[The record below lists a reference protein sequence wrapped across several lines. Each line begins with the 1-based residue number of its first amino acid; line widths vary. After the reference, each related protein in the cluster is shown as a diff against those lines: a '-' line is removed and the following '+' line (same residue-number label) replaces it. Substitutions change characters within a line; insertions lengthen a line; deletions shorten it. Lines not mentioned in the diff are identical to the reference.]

1 MLELSEL
8 QAMLEIDSMSADS
21 ALREYKDSKAY
32 YHGHQIDPATLGI
45 IQARGQVPVYE
56 NIFKMIC
63 DKILG
68 YKIQSSTEI
77 KVYGRQEE
85 DKALANL
92 LCDLLKVFNQQNN
105 YEKEIYKRDFD
116 LLMGLSVVE
125 LWIEQD
131 THNDKHIT
139 LKHIPTDCFMID
151 AYSIDKNAIDATRFH
166 KKQNINYYEARAII
180 GEEKE
185 IYVSKE
191 DIADKRA
198 FIIESWIKEPHEK
211 LGFSWNRYLW
221 HSNGGIYKYEVA
233 PFKNGAHP
241 FVIAKYN
248 IDEKNNWYGLF
259 RDIKPIQD
267 EINFSE
273 IKTGNLL
280 GSVKALYESDAVDDV
295 DSFADNIGKGNALIQ
310 VRSGAL
316 KEGKIEFIQHQ
327 ADISA
332 LTQRAD
338 IKRTLAKV
346 ISGLNEEALGQ
357 AVNRQSGVAIAQRRE
372 LGLLGLQYYVK
383 SADDMD
389 RLLYEK
395 VLDFIQHYYTKEQVF
410 RITDKKTGE
419 RYFKINTDENN
430 AIKIGCF
437 DLVYKTQLKTQGR
450 EERFA
455 HWAEI
460 LKTIGSVRGDILPQ
474 LLPLMLKDTDSPI
487 IEDIEEVL
495 ANAEA
500 QAQEAQQAQ
509 APMQQKMQELEMAK
523 MQSQIAKLNA
533 EVAKLT
539 SQAEMLAKSTELIQ
553 EQSADSNTSADGLER
568 SDSNRTSSAQS
579 QNTQKEQNRATQNQE
594 PSTSAQEAKRAEPK
608 TSNNNGLPGK
618 EKTGIEIPNIVRQK
632 MQISKNDMR

>member
-1 MLELSEL
+1 MLEINEL
-8 QAMLEIDSMSADS
+8 QAMLEMDSINSDN
-21 ALREYKDSKAY
+21 ALREYKESKAY
-32 YHGHQIDPATLGI
+32 YHGHQIDPATLAI

-68 YKIQSSTEI
+68 YKIQSTTEI
-77 KVYGRQEE
+77 KVFGRQEE
-85 DKALANL
+85 DKPLANL
-92 LCDLLKVFNQQNN
+92 LCDLLKVFNQQNAFD
-105 YEKEIYKRDFD
+105 KEIYKRDFD
-116 LLMGLSVVE
+116 LLMGLAVVE
-125 LWIEQD
+125 LWITQD
-131 THNDKHIT
+131 SNNDKHIT
-139 LKHIPTDCFMID
+139 IKHIPTDCFIID
-151 AYSIDKNAIDATRFH
+151 SYSIDKNATDATRFH
-166 KKQNINYYEARAII
+166 KKTNINYYEAKAII
-180 GEEKE
+180 GEDKE
-185 IYVSKE
+185 IYVSKD

-221 HSNGGIYKYEVA
+221 HSNGGIYKYEIA

-241 FVIAKYN
+241 FVVAKYN

-280 GSVKALYESDAVDDV
+280 GSVKALYESDAVDDI
-295 DSFADNIGKGNALIQ
+295 DSFAENITKGNALIQ

-316 KEGKIEFIQHQ
+316 KEKKIEFIQHQ

-419 RYFKINTDENN
+419 RYFKINTNATN
-430 AIKIGCF
+430 AIKIGVF

-500 QAQEAQQAQ
+500 QSQQAQEAQ
-509 APMQQKMQELEMAK
+509 APMQQQLQELELAK

-539 SQAEMLAKSTELIQ
+539 SQAQMLTKSTELIDQ
-553 EQSADSNTSADGLER
+553 NPESDGNSNASADLEN
-568 SDSNRTSSAQS
+568 SEPAQQA
-579 QNTQKEQNRATQNQE
+579 QNPQESTKSKTKEPQTR
-594 PSTSAQEAKRAEPK
+594 
-608 TSNNNGLPGK
+608 NNNDSLPGK
-618 EKTGIEIPNIVRQK
+618 EKTGIAIPDIVRQK